1 MVIEFDVKIEAG
13 DLYNYMMAHAYN
25 SASGILG
32 SCVGALMLVAF
43 GMDMQQWIF
52 LVCGVILLLYLP
64 VSLKLKS
71 KQTALLN
78 PSFQKPLHYVLDEEG
93 IAVSQGEAT
102 ERQAWA
108 DLYKA
113 TATGKSVI
121 VYTTKVSAAIF
132 PNRDLKEQ
140 RARVVEMIST
150 HMPPGKV
157 KIRG

>member
-1 MVIEFDVKIEAG
+1 MIEFDVKIEAG
-13 DLYNYMMAHAYN
+13 DLYNYLMAHAYG

-32 SCVGALMLVAF
+32 SCVGALLIVIF
-43 GMDMQQWIF
+43 VRYPQQWIF

-71 KQTALLN
+71 KQIALTN

-93 IAVSQGEAT
+93 IAVSQGETT
-102 ERQAWA
+102 ERQAWG

-113 TATGKSVI
+113 TATGRSVI

-132 PNRDLKEQ
+132 PDRDLGEQ
-140 RARVVEMIST
+140 RTQVVEMIST
-150 HMPPGKV
+150 HMPPSKV
-157 KIRG
+157 KIRS

>member
-1 MVIEFDVKIEAG
+1 MIEFDVKIEAG
-13 DLYNYMMAHAYN
+13 DLYNYMMAHAYG

-32 SCVGALMLVAF
+32 SCVGALMLVIFARYP
-43 GMDMQQWIF
+43 QQWIF

-71 KQTALLN
+71 KQIALTN

-93 IAVSQGEAT
+93 IAVSQGETT

-113 TATGKSVI
+113 TATGRSVI
-121 VYTTKVSAAIF
+121 VYTTRVSAAIF
-132 PNRDLKEQ
+132 PDRDLGEQ

-150 HMPPGKV
+150 HMPPSKV